1 MRILVLAGAVLLL
14 AACHDRA
21 PGGVTP
27 SESQA
32 LNDAAE
38 MQDAN
43 SVSANAV
50 AADPNAGNAR

>member
-1 MRILVLAGAVLLL
+1 MGRVASAAAMLLLL

-21 PGGVTP
+21 PGGVTS
-27 SESQA
+27 SEAQA

-38 MQDAN
+38 MLDAN

-50 AADPNAGNAR
+50 AADTTANAR